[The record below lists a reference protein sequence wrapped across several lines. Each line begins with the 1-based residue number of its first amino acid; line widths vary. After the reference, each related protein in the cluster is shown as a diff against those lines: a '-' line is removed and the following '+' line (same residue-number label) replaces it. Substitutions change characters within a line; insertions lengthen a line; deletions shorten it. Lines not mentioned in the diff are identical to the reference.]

1 METNSTELTKMKKL
15 TNKMKNVIAFVLAV
29 FLLGGFT
36 SLVSLNAEASPRYGS
51 SFANH
56 GTCALFAQILD
67 KEDEKELFLQLI
79 DTTGKTFPMVK
90 KEIADT
96 VALLRKLSKM
106 QGVPIKSLVVEMY
119 PAMCSYIKA

>member
-1 METNSTELTKMKKL
+1 MKKL
-15 TNKMKNVIAFVLAV
+15 STRMKNVLSFVITV
-29 FLLGGFT
+29 FLLAGFVG
-36 SLVSLNAEASPRYGS
+36 LVSLKAEAAPRYGS

-96 VALLRKLSKM
+96 VALLQKLSKM